1 MGEVA
6 LALLALLERAAPE
19 PALRGI
25 AALEG
30 QDHRQGDLTVAEVVA
45 DALAQHH
52 LARAVVE
59 HVVDQ
64 LEGDA
69 EILAVATAALRSPPR
84 GRSPTT
90 APICAAAANKV
101 AVLAVITSR

>member
-6 LALLALLERAAPE
+6 LVLFALLQRTAPETALL
-19 PALRGI
+19 GI
-25 AALEG
+25 TTLKC
-30 QDHRQGDLTVAEVVA
+30 QDHRQGDLAIAEVVA
-45 DALAQHH
+45 DALAEHH

-69 EILAVATAALRSPPR
+69 EILAVATQRFDFGGERSPP
-84 GRSPTT
+84 T
-90 APICAAAANKV
+90 APIWAAAANRV